1 MANIDLQKFLVSA
14 GEAKIINLDVS
25 LGAVVHS
32 NAFGMLNSY
41 VDPWDW
47 WCGNDFRFMI
57 WPGPRRFDEAA
68 VINQQIASSLR
79 ETLNIVQDL
88 NKTLGQL
95 KR

>member
-1 MANIDLQKFLVSA
+1 MDLQKFILAA
-14 GEAKIINLDVS
+14 GESKIINLDVS
-25 LGAVVHS
+25 LGAVVQS
-32 NAFGMLNSY
+32 GAFGMLQGY

-57 WPGPRRFDEAA
+57 WPGPRRYDDIT

-79 ETLNIVQDL
+79 DTLNIVQDL
-88 NKTLGQL
+88 NRALGQA